1 LFLKICKNHLTENNA
16 VIYKKITKIDGFFI
30 IHKID
35 MKSLQLVI
43 LFVATFFSATAQQN
57 ISVEEIYTGAFRT
70 KGMDALQSMKNTN
83 QYTVL
88 NFDRTSRTQQVDL
101 YDFATLKKVST
112 IIDAKNFTDLKDG
125 IDSYTFSN
133 DEKQLLIA
141 NNSNPIYRHSFTANY
156 FLYNLATKEL
166 SKILENVQEPTF
178 SPDGTK
184 IGFAKE
190 NNLFIYDIATKNTTQ
205 ITFDGAKNSIIN
217 GITDWVYEEEFA
229 FVRAFDWSADSKKL
243 AYIRFDESQV
253 PQFSMDLYKKDL
265 YPTADTFKYPKA
277 GEKNSDVSLYVYD
290 VASKGSK
297 EINLGS
303 YSDFYIARLKW
314 TNDANLVSVQVLNR
328 HQNNLDLI
336 FVDGNS
342 GVAKVVLNEKDK
354 AYVDVTD
361 NLTFLKDNSFIW
373 TSEKDGFN
381 HIYLYDKNGKL
392 KNQVTKGNWEVTNYY
407 GFDEKTKTVFYQ
419 SVEKGSILRD
429 VYKISLDG
437 KKKVRLSSQTG
448 TNNATFS
455 PDFTYFINSYSSVT
469 VPTTYTLNS
478 VKDGKL
484 VQEIV
489 NNSALLDKL
498 KNYDLPT
505 KEFFEL
511 TTEKGHKLNAWI
523 IKPKNFDPTKKYPV
537 FMHQYSGP
545 GSQQVANK
553 WLDTNDMWFMMLS
566 QQGYIVA
573 CVDGR
578 GTGFKGADFKKC
590 TQKEL
595 GKFEVEDQIDAAK
608 VIGNYPYVDKSRI
621 GIFGWSYGGFM
632 SSNCLFKGA
641 DVFKMAIA
649 VAPVTNWR
657 FYDTIYTERYM
668 TTPQENPSGYDDNSP
683 INHVNKLKGN
693 FLLIH
698 GTADDNVHVQN
709 TMQMIEALVQAN
721 KQFDWAIYPD
731 KNHGIYGGKTRI
743 QLYNKMTNYI
753 KEKL

>member
-1 LFLKICKNHLTENNA
+1 MKKLSLFALLFVCVVTSVA
-16 VIYKKITKIDGFFI
+16 QQKIT
-30 IHKID
+30 
-35 MKSLQLVI
+35 
-43 LFVATFFSATAQQN
+43 
-57 ISVEEIYTGAFRT
+57 VEDIYTGAFRA
-70 KGMDALQSMKNTN
+70 KGMDELQSMKNTN

-88 NFDRTSRTQQVDL
+88 NTDRATRTQQIDL
-101 YDFATLKKVST
+101 YEFATLKKVAT
-112 IIDAKNFTDLKDG
+112 LIDTKDHQALSDG
-125 IDSYTFSN
+125 IDSYSFSS
-133 DEKQLLIA
+133 DEKQILIA
-141 NNSNPIYRHSFTANY
+141 SNTNPIFRHSFTADFY
-156 FLYNLATKEL
+156 LYSLATKTL
-166 SKILENVQEPTF
+166 VKLFDQVQEPTF

-184 IGFAKE
+184 IAFAKE
-190 NNLFIYDIATKNTTQ
+190 NNLFVYTIATKETAQVTT
-205 ITFDGAKNSIIN
+205 DGRKNAIIN

-229 FVRAFDWSADSKKL
+229 FVRAFDWSADSKK
-243 AYIRFDESQV
+243 IGFIKFDESQV
-253 PQFSMDLYKKDL
+253 PEFSMNIFQKEL
-265 YPTADTFKYPKA
+265 YPKVETFKYPKA
-277 GEKNSDVSLYVYD
+277 GEKNAEVSLHIYD
-290 VASKGSK
+290 VTLQSIKNV
-297 EINLGS
+297 NLS
-303 YSDFYIARLKW
+303 NYADFYIARLKW
-314 TNDANLVSVQVLNR
+314 TNDANTLSAQVLNR
-328 HQNNLDLI
+328 HQDNLDLLFI
-336 FVDGNS
+336 DGNS
-342 GVAKVVLNEKDK
+342 AAAQVVLNEKDK

-392 KNQVTKGNWEVTNYY
+392 KNQITKGNWEVTNYY

-419 SVEKGSILRD
+419 SVENGSINRD
-429 VYKISLDG
+429 VYRIGLDG
-437 KKKVRLSSQTG
+437 KKKVRLSQATG
-448 TNNATFS
+448 TTNATFS
-455 PDFTYFINSYSSVT
+455 PNFQFFINSYSSAT
-469 VPTTYTLNS
+469 QPTTYTLNNAN
-478 VKDGKL
+478 DGKQ
-484 VQEIV
+484 VQSIV
-489 NNSALLDKL
+489 DNNALAEKL
-498 KNYDLPT
+498 KKYNLPS

-511 TTEKGHKLNAWI
+511 TTEKGNKLNAWM
-523 IKPKNFDPTKKYPV
+523 IKPKDFDASKKYPV
-537 FMHQYSGP
+537 FMYQYSGP
-545 GSQQVANK
+545 GSQQVN
-553 WLDTNDMWFMMLS
+553 NDWNGTDDYWFMMLT

-578 GTGFKGADFKKC
+578 GTGFKGAEFKKC

-608 VIGNYPYVDKSRI
+608 VIGNYPFVDKTRI

-657 FYDTIYTERYM
+657 FYDSVYTERYLQ
-668 TTPQENPSGYDDNSP
+668 TPQENASGYDENSP
-683 INHVNKLKGN
+683 INHVSKLKGS

-743 QLYNKMTNYI
+743 QLYNKMTNFI

>member
-1 LFLKICKNHLTENNA
+1 MSFFAKFSLKLNSFKINQEM
-16 VIYKKITKIDGFFI
+16 KITKII
-30 IHKID
+30 T
-35 MKSLQLVI
+35 
-43 LFVATFFSATAQQN
+43 LFLLTTFSVVAQQK
-57 ISVEEIYTGAFRT
+57 ITVEEIYTGAFRA
-70 KGMDALQSMKNTN
+70 KGMDELQSMKNTN

-88 NFDRTSRTQQVDL
+88 NADRATKSQQIDL

-112 IIDAKNFTDLKDG
+112 LIDTKNFKELSDEG
-125 IDSYTFSN
+125 IDSYVFSS
-133 DEKQLLIA
+133 DEKKILLA
-141 NNSNPIYRHSFTANY
+141 NNTNQIFRHSFTADY
-156 FLYNLATKEL
+156 FLYDTVDKKL
-166 SKILENVQEPTF
+166 SGFLGQVQEPTF

-184 IGFAKE
+184 IAYAKA
-190 NNLFIYDIATKNTTQ
+190 NDLYIYDITSRNTTRV
-205 ITFDGAKNSIIN
+205 TNDGVKNAVIN

-229 FVRAFDWSADSKKL
+229 FVRAFDWSTDSKKL
-243 AYIRFDESQV
+243 AYIKFDESEV
-253 PQFSMDLYKKDL
+253 PQFSMDMYKKDL
-265 YPTADTFKYPKA
+265 YPTSETFKYPKA
-277 GEKNSDVSLYVYD
+277 GEKNAIVSLHIYNL
-290 VASKGSK
+290 SGNISQP
-297 EINLGS
+297 INLGN
-303 YSDFYIARLKW
+303 YSDFYIARMKW

-328 HQNNLDLI
+328 HQDNLDLI
-336 FVDGNS
+336 FVDATTAS
-342 GVAKVVLNEKDK
+342 PKVVLNEKDK

-373 TSEKDGFN
+373 TSEKDGYN

-392 KNQVTKGNWEVTNYY
+392 KNQVTKGNWEVTSYY

-437 KKKVRLSSQTG
+437 KKKVKLSSQVG
-448 TNNATFS
+448 TNAATFS
-455 PDFTYFINSYSSVT
+455 PDFTYFINTYSSAT
-469 VPTTYTLNS
+469 VPPTYTLNS
-478 VKDGKL
+478 SKDGKQA
-484 VQEIV
+484 QEIV
-489 NNSALLDKL
+489 NNTALVDKL
-498 KNYDLPT
+498 KKYDLPT

-511 TTEKGHKLNAWI
+511 TTEKGHKLNAWM
-523 IKPKNFDPTKKYPV
+523 IKPKDFDATKKYPV
-537 FMHQYSGP
+537 FMYQYSGP
-545 GSQQVANK
+545 GSQEVANN

-566 QQGYIVA
+566 QQGYIIA

-578 GTGFKGADFKKC
+578 GTGYKGAAFKKC

-595 GKFEVEDQIDAAK
+595 GKYEVEDQIDAAK
-608 VIGNYPYVDKSRI
+608 VIGNYAYVDKTRI

-657 FYDTIYTERYM
+657 FYDSIYTERYM
-668 TTPQENPSGYDDNSP
+668 TTPQENASGYDDNSP
-683 INHVNKLKGN
+683 INHVSKLKGN

-709 TMQMIEALVQAN
+709 SMQMIEALVQAN

-743 QLYNKMTNYI
+743 QLFNKMTNYI

>member
-1 LFLKICKNHLTENNA
+1 M
-16 VIYKKITKIDGFFI
+16 KITKII
-30 IHKID
+30 T
-35 MKSLQLVI
+35 
-43 LFVATFFSATAQQN
+43 LFLLTTFSVVAQQK
-57 ISVEEIYTGAFRT
+57 ISVEEIYTGAFRA

-88 NFDRTSRTQQVDL
+88 NTDRATKSQQIDL

-112 IIDAKNFTDLKDG
+112 LIDTKNFKELSDNG
-125 IDSYTFSN
+125 IDSYVFSN
-133 DEKQLLIA
+133 DEKQILIA
-141 NNSNPIYRHSFTANY
+141 NNSNSIFRHSFTADY
-156 FLYNLATKEL
+156 YLYNLASKALTKV
-166 SKILENVQEPTF
+166 LEQVQEPTF

-184 IGFAKE
+184 IAYAKT
-190 NNLFIYDIATKNTTQ
+190 NDLYIYDIASKNTTRV
-205 ITFDGAKNSIIN
+205 TNDGVKNAVIN

-229 FVRAFDWSADSKKL
+229 FVRAFDWSTDSKKL
-243 AYIRFDESQV
+243 AYIRFDESEV

-265 YPTADTFKYPKA
+265 YPTSETFKYPKA
-277 GEKNSDVSLYVYD
+277 GEKNALVSLHIYNL
-290 VASKGSK
+290 SGNISQP
-297 EINLGS
+297 INLGN
-303 YSDFYIARLKW
+303 YSDFYIARMKW

-328 HQNNLDLI
+328 HQDNLDLI
-336 FVDGNS
+336 FVDATTAS
-342 GVAKVVLNEKDK
+342 PKVVLNEKDK

-392 KNQVTKGNWEVTNYY
+392 KNQVTKGNWDVTSYY

-437 KKKVRLSSQTG
+437 KKKVKLSSLVG
-448 TNNATFS
+448 TNAATFS
-455 PDFTYFINSYSSVT
+455 PDFTYFINTYSSAT
-469 VPTTYTLNS
+469 VPPTYTLNS
-478 VKDGKL
+478 SKDGKQA
-484 VQEIV
+484 QEIV
-489 NNSALLDKL
+489 NNTALVEKL
-498 KNYDLPT
+498 KKYDLPT

-511 TTEKGHKLNAWI
+511 TTEKGHKLNAWM
-523 IKPKNFDPTKKYPV
+523 IKPKDFDATKKYPV
-537 FMHQYSGP
+537 FMYQYSGP
-545 GSQQVANK
+545 GSQEVANN

-566 QQGYIVA
+566 QQGYIIA

-578 GTGFKGADFKKC
+578 GTGYKGAAFKKC

-608 VIGNYPYVDKSRI
+608 VIGSYAYVDKSRI

-657 FYDTIYTERYM
+657 FYDSIYTERYM
-668 TTPQENPSGYDDNSP
+668 TTPQENASGYDDNSP
-683 INHVNKLKGN
+683 INHVSKLKGN

-709 TMQMIEALVQAN
+709 SMQMIEALVQAN

-731 KNHGIYGGKTRI
+731 KNHGIFGGKTRI